1 MNKIP
6 QSFIDDLLNRIDI
19 VEIIDSRV
27 KLKKSGKNFS
37 ACCPFHDE
45 KTPSFTVSQDKQFY
59 YCFGCGATGTALSF
73 LIEYERLGFIDAV
86 ENLAK
91 TAGVEVPREKTAS
104 NKNYESKLKK
114 LYTILER
121 ASEYYQAQLKSH
133 PQREKAVH
141 YLKERG
147 LSGHIAKDFGI
158 GYAPTGWD
166 NVLKELGQTKENEK
180 LLVDAGLVIV
190 KEEDSRHYD
199 RFRHRIMYPI
209 KDTRGRIIGFG
220 GRVLGDDKPKYLNS
234 PETDAFHKGREL
246 YGLYE
251 ARQANR
257 QLDNIIVVEGY
268 MDVIA
273 LAQYEITNAVA
284 TLGTACGEDHLQLA
298 FRYSNEI
305 IFCFDG
311 DNAGRKA
318 AKRGLLNALSSMQ
331 DGRQIKFLFLA
342 EGQDPDT
349 LVRQIGKER
358 FLEHTKNAQPL
369 EEFLFDVAAEN
380 LDVSTME
387 GRARFS
393 KIAAPLINLLP
404 EGVFRELM
412 FGSLASRTGLS
423 AEVLRELTK
432 EPVKIDTEISSPTRE
447 DQRPATTE
455 KPKTQAPQPNLSS
468 RSTANH
474 NNQSYPQARHKDSVE
489 ETPYN
494 DNPLESFDYPD
505 YQDSQTEP
513 DQNNGLDEY
522 YSNTPSYEELN
533 LSSGEYDADTPDGS
547 KPDANNIDA
556 FNIDAFNPHTR
567 HSQEPPKSQT
577 LYSPKA
583 TSSININPE
592 RTATTLLLREP
603 QLLKQIHD
611 IPTCLQSLE
620 SAEDN
625 STPQQTSPNA
635 APKDKETSV
644 LRELIQ
650 YLQKRPEATFHQILG
665 YWGGAK
671 GLEEQKSLTDL
682 VANNNLKSIRHIENY
697 DALKELE
704 QSLKAISLKT
714 TRIDTKQELHR
725 MQQKG
730 LSNLNDEE
738 KNRYRELV
746 SQNKS

>member
-27 KLKKSGKNFS
+27 KLKKSGKNYS

-59 YCFGCGATGTALSF
+59 YCFGCGATGTSLSF
-73 LIEYERLGFIDAV
+73 LIEYERLGFVDAV
-86 ENLAK
+86 ESLAK

-104 NKNYESKLKK
+104 NKSYESKLKK
-114 LYTILER
+114 LYNILES
-121 ASEYYQAQLKSH
+121 AAEYYQTQLKSN
-133 PQREKAVH
+133 PQRDKAVR

-147 LSGHIAKDFGI
+147 LSGKIAKDFGV

-166 NVLKELGQTKENEK
+166 NILKELGESQEKEK
-180 LLVDAGLVIV
+180 LLVDSGLVIV
-190 KEEDSRHYD
+190 KEEDNRHYD

-209 KDTRGRIIGFG
+209 KDIRGRIIGFG

-257 QLDNIIVVEGY
+257 QLDNILVVEGY

-284 TLGTACGEDHLQLA
+284 TLGTACGEEHLQLA

-358 FLEHTKNAQPL
+358 FLEETKNAQPL
-369 EEFLFDVAAEN
+369 EEFLFDVAAES
-380 LDVSTME
+380 LDIGTME

-432 EPVKIDTEISSPTRE
+432 EPIKIEQEPNRIISNTSAGDP
-447 DQRPATTE
+447 QRNESSNTAYV
-455 KPKTQAPQPNLSS
+455 PKTNSKSLNVEIDSS
-468 RSTANH
+468 T
-474 NNQSYPQARHKDSVE
+474 NQNEEIDADYSNYHDIPVE
-489 ETPYN
+489 YHSEV
-494 DNPLESFDYPD
+494 
-505 YQDSQTEP
+505 Q
-513 DQNNGLDEY
+513 LDEY
-522 YSNTPSYEELN
+522 SIGAPTYSEQDLELN
-533 LSSGEYDADTPDGS
+533 EHNIETPELNTDL
-547 KPDANNIDA
+547 
-556 FNIDAFNPHTR
+556 
-567 HSQEPPKSQT
+567 SQELSYKPATAFLKT
-577 LYSPKA
+577 
-583 TSSININPE
+583 TSSISISPE
-592 RTATTLLLREP
+592 KSAITLLLREP
-603 QLLKQIHD
+603 QLLKD
-611 IPTCLQSLE
+611 IANIPSCLINSDEPNISGPSSSQLPTQ
-620 SAEDN
+620 D
-625 STPQQTSPNA
+625 
-635 APKDKETSV
+635 KDTIV
-644 LRELIQ
+644 LGDLIQ

-665 YWGGAK
+665 YWGGS
-671 GLEEQKSLTDL
+671 KSLAEQQSLNDL
-682 VANNNLKSIRHIENY
+682 VTNNKLKSIRQIESY
-697 DALKELE
+697 DSLKELE
-704 QSLKAISLKT
+704 QALAVIDQKASKNKT
-714 TRIDTKQELHR
+714 RQELHR

-730 LSNLNDEE
+730 LSNLSDEE
-738 KNRYRELV
+738 KNHYRELI
-746 SQNKS
+746 SQNKSRFK